1 MSHDTVSFI
10 ALCTGLLVF
19 LLVVSVVS
27 KNYSLN
33 RIKSKTVGDG
43 QHGTAR
49 WATLKEI
56 GKTYAHIP
64 FDVAHWR
71 KGERLP
77 QKQGVVVGAWAGG
90 KKGTACLG
98 GPWEDRCE
106 VCKKDMEEKKERPI
120 HRRAGV
126 DPRAGGQRRHPLL
139 DDRRLRRRKDGVL
152 FVPESGVHLAPAE

>member
-77 QKQGVVVGAWAGG
+77 QNKASWSAAWAEERRNGS
-90 KKGTACLG
+90 ALRSLG
-98 GPWEDRCE
+98 GP
-106 VCKKDMEEKKERPI
+106 
-120 HRRAGV
+120 
-126 DPRAGGQRRHPLL
+126 L
-139 DDRRLRRRKDGVL
+139 
-152 FVPESGVHLAPAE
+152 

>member
-10 ALCTGLLVF
+10 ALCIGLLIF
-19 LLVVSVVS
+19 LLVVSLVS

-56 GKTYAHIP
+56 GKSYAHIP
-64 FDVAHWR
+64 FDVVHWR

-77 QKQGVVVGAWAGG
+77 QKQGVVVGSMGGG
-90 KKGTACLG
+90 KKERQCL
-98 GPWEDRCE
+98 
-106 VCKKDMEEKKERPI
+106 
-120 HRRAGV
+120 
-126 DPRAGGQRRHPLL
+126 GGQRRHPLL

-152 FVPESGVHLAPAE
+152 FVPESGVHLRQRNELPRPRQQG

>member
-56 GKTYAHIP
+56 G
-64 FDVAHWR
+64 
-71 KGERLP
+71 
-77 QKQGVVVGAWAGG
+77 
-90 KKGTACLG
+90 
-98 GPWEDRCE
+98 
-106 VCKKDMEEKKERPI
+106 
-120 HRRAGV
+120 
-126 DPRAGGQRRHPLL
+126 
-139 DDRRLRRRKDGVL
+139 
-152 FVPESGVHLAPAE
+152 

>member
-77 QKQGVVVGAWAGG
+77 QKQGVVVGSMGGG
-90 KKGTACLG
+90 KKERQCLAVLG
-98 GPWEDRCE
+98 RIAVRYVKRICRLLCTVWPIGRSFN
-106 VCKKDMEEKKERPI
+106 RPDCRRI
-120 HRRAGV
+120 HIGSFNA
-126 DPRAGGQRRHPLL
+126 
-139 DDRRLRRRKDGVL
+139 
-152 FVPESGVHLAPAE
+152 

>member
-77 QKQGVVVGAWAGG
+77 QKQGVVVGSMGRGEKEQRRSALRS
-90 KKGTACLG
+90 LG
-98 GPWEDRCE
+98 GP
-106 VCKKDMEEKKERPI
+106 
-120 HRRAGV
+120 
-126 DPRAGGQRRHPLL
+126 L
-139 DDRRLRRRKDGVL
+139 
-152 FVPESGVHLAPAE
+152 

>member
-77 QKQGVVVGAWAGG
+77 QKQGLPVPPELSLR
-90 KKGTACLG
+90 TPLLS
-98 GPWEDRCE
+98 
-106 VCKKDMEEKKERPI
+106 
-120 HRRAGV
+120 RRAELLSKTA
-126 DPRAGGQRRHPLL
+126 PRQPR
-139 DDRRLRRRKDGVL
+139 
-152 FVPESGVHLAPAE
+152 

>member
-56 GKTYAHIP
+56 GKTYAHI
-64 FDVAHWR
+64 
-71 KGERLP
+71 
-77 QKQGVVVGAWAGG
+77 
-90 KKGTACLG
+90 
-98 GPWEDRCE
+98 
-106 VCKKDMEEKKERPI
+106 
-120 HRRAGV
+120 
-126 DPRAGGQRRHPLL
+126 
-139 DDRRLRRRKDGVL
+139 
-152 FVPESGVHLAPAE
+152 VPHIPHGRSTVHTPK